1 MDWPQTYCAAL
12 EKRAGRPLG
21 LSDDEIEGVL
31 DLARDVAH
39 ATERRFAPV
48 SAYVAGKFVMNRVRD
63 GASATDAVHEAQ
75 EVVGRLLGA

>member
-1 MDWPQTYCAAL
+1 MDDWPDRYSAAL
-12 EKRAGRPLG
+12 GVELT
-21 LSDDEIEGVL
+21 DDEVDAIL

-39 ATERRFAPV
+39 ATERRFAPL

-75 EVVGRLLGA
+75 EVVGRLLGE